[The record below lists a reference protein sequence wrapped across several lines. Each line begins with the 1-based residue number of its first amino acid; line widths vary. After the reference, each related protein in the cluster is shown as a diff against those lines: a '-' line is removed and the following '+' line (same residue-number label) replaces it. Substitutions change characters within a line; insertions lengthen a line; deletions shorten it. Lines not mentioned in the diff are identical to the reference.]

1 MFLLGSP
8 KADHM
13 KMPKLTRI
21 SHVTPVLEPIPGM
34 IKETPAPMV
43 RVRAAPEPELAERM
57 MFLRFI
63 ENLHRTNKM
72 YHNTI
77 AENNIEAME
86 ENKNFTRDE
95 ATFGVDVERES
106 VITSARSSVIQKV
119 TNNGIPKWTSASTN
133 GEQRQPIDYTRNE
146 CPRPQAQMPETEVK
160 QMTIEEDF
168 HLNATRD
175 IIEKFNISDKKLD
188 PKLLKMSTDL
198 LKHCSFTTLIKTINS
213 GDTKDIKQEDTAD
226 EEITTVDTVTRKFLD
241 TDQFTIEEMDLVDEM
256 YETMSNIT
264 RELIRPEFYK
274 AIIDNWSGMISHS
287 EMLRVMAEGRLRQ
300 STIHILIMSSLPY
313 FNYLS
318 IR

>member
-1 MFLLGSP
+1 MFFPGSP

-21 SHVTPVLEPIPGM
+21 SHVTPVLEPIPDL
-34 IKETPAPMV
+34 IKETPAPM
-43 RVRAAPEPELAERM
+43 VRAAPEPELAERM

-63 ENLHRTNKM
+63 EDLQRTNKM

-77 AENNIEAME
+77 VENNIKALE
-86 ENKNFTRDE
+86 ENKNFTREE
-95 ATFGVDVERES
+95 AIFGVDVERDS

-119 TNNGIPKWTSASTN
+119 TNSGIPTWTSASTN

-146 CPRPQAQMPETEVK
+146 RPQAEMPETEVK
-160 QMTIEEDF
+160 QMTTEEDF

-175 IIEKFNISDKKLD
+175 IIEKFNIADKKLD

-213 GDTKDIKQEDTAD
+213 ADTKDIKQEDTAD
-226 EEITTVDTVTRKFLD
+226 EEITTPDTVTRKSLD

-256 YETMSNIT
+256 YDTMSNIT

-274 AIIDNWSGMISHS
+274 AIIDNWSGVMSHS

-313 FNYLS
+313 FNDLS